1 MSLRQPN
8 GILRIATLRALLV
21 CFCVGLMGPN
31 PTAEASDGPSVRHA
45 ITQAKL
51 FVRKGWY
58 RDARAELEGVASSSE
73 GRRSFQL
80 HWLLSQV
87 CHEMMDIRCALDAAK
102 VAAPIVP
109 DAQQAVVIEDLIH
122 YYESTFG
129 YLTIG
134 APYESMVS
142 RVQLELLTTLF
153 DPELKRFVTQRSLDL
168 RERNPLPIEVAL
180 PTGDYRVNGHEV
192 QIKANIDTS
201 LVLPMSALG
210 ARGMAA
216 LQVSRLE
223 VTSGVGVFFGE
234 DTSDLQPG
242 LDMQVAVTQPA
253 GPILIGLMFDHSLRN
268 YVVPTVGPQQSQ
280 GATSLGVRFGH
291 EIPVDAPLAIRP
303 SLGYRFGY
311 LPGIGFDCVQ
321 DDVGAF
327 LCSDSGGGNA
337 VQSDLPP
344 VLRVHGVARV
354 HQPLFELAL
363 EYRKAGRTTAFGSG
377 VKFEAAYTVGQVPE
391 QTQVVVEGAGQSVQ
405 DVTIL
410 DGAVN
415 ALGVR
420 MLANLSF
427 VF

>member
-1 MSLRQPN
+1 MRFAAQ
-8 GILRIATLRALLV
+8 LLLA
-21 CFCVGLMGPN
+21 CFVTTWFGVAPAS
-31 PTAEASDGPSVRHA
+31 AEDEPSVNHA

-58 RDARAELEGVASSSE
+58 RDARSELQRVMDTTD
-73 GRRSFQL
+73 GRRSFEV

-87 CHEMMDIRCALDAAK
+87 CHELMDIRCALDAAK

-109 DAQQAVVIEDLIH
+109 DAQKATVIEDLIR

-142 RVQLELLTTLF
+142 RIQLELLSTLF
-153 DPELKRFVTQRSLDL
+153 DPELKRFVTRRSLEL
-168 RERNPLPIEVAL
+168 RERSPLPVEVAL
-180 PTGDYRVNGHEV
+180 PVGSYRVNGHEV
-192 QIKANIDTS
+192 EVKANIDRE
-201 LVLPMSALG
+201 LVLPMSSLG

-242 LDMQVAVTQPA
+242 LDMQLAVTQPL
-253 GPILIGLMFDHSLRN
+253 GPVLVGLMVDHSLRN
-268 YVVPTVGPQQSQ
+268 YVVPTVGPQRSQ
-280 GATSLGVRFGH
+280 GATSLGVRLGH
-291 EIPVDAPLAIRP
+291 EIPVDAPLAVRP
-303 SLGYRFGY
+303 SVGYRFGY
-311 LPGIGFDCVQ
+311 LPGIGFECVQ
-321 DDVGAF
+321 DAVGAY
-327 LCSDSGGGNA
+327 LCSDTPPAS
-337 VQSDLPP
+337 PP
-344 VLRVHGVARV
+344 VLQVHGVARV

-377 VKFEAAYTVGQVPE
+377 VKFEAAYAMGAVPE
-391 QTQVVVEGAGQSVQ
+391 TTQVVVAGGDVQ
-405 DVTIL
+405 DVTIMA
-410 DGAVN
+410 GAVN

>member
-1 MSLRQPN
+1 M
-8 GILRIATLRALLV
+8 LLV
-21 CFCVGLMGPN
+21 CFF
-31 PTAEASDGPSVRHA
+31 TALFAVETASAEDEPSVMHA

-58 RDARAELEGVASSSE
+58 RDAREQLERASDTPD
-73 GRRSFQL
+73 GRRSFEL

-109 DAQQAVVIEDLIH
+109 DAQKATVIEDLIH
-122 YYESTFG
+122 YYEATFG

-142 RVQLELLTTLF
+142 RIQLELLSTLF
-153 DPELKRFVTQRSLDL
+153 DPELKRFVTRRSLAL
-168 RERNPLPIEVAL
+168 RERSPLPVEVAL
-180 PTGDYRVNGHEV
+180 PVGAYRINGHKVE
-192 QIKANIDTS
+192 IKANIERK
-201 LVLPMSALG
+201 LVLPMSSLG

-242 LDMQVAVTQPA
+242 LDMQLAVTQPL
-253 GPILIGLMFDHSLRN
+253 GPVLVGLMLDHSLRN
-268 YVVPTVGPQQSQ
+268 YVVPTVGPQRSQ
-280 GATSLGVRFGH
+280 GATSLGVRLGH
-291 EIPVDAPLAIRP
+291 EIPVDAPLAVRP
-303 SLGYRFGY
+303 SVGYRFGY
-311 LPGIGFDCVQ
+311 LPGIGFECVQ
-321 DDVGAF
+321 DVVGAY
-327 LCSDSGGGNA
+327 LCSSA
-337 VQSDLPP
+337 SSETPS
-344 VLRVHGVARV
+344 VLQVHGVARV
-354 HQPLFELAL
+354 HQPLVELAL

-377 VKFEAAYTVGQVPE
+377 VKFEASYAMGSVPE
-391 QTQVVVEGAGQSVQ
+391 QTQVVVAGGPADVQ
-405 DVTIL
+405 DVTIM